1 MALFWFVICLGVVL
15 AIVAVRISAT
25 RIPAP
30 RSLLE
35 PAALLLILGGLAF
48 RWTAILTLGRFFT
61 VDVAIHSDQPVVDSG
76 LYRYIRH
83 PSYTGLMIAFL
94 GLGVFFGNWLSIV
107 GLLLPI
113 TLGVVNRVVKEE
125 RTLLDSLGPA
135 YASYCARTKRF
146 LPWLL

>member
-1 MALFWFVICLGVVL
+1 MLG
-15 AIVAVRISAT
+15 
-25 RIPAP
+25 
-30 RSLLE
+30 
-35 PAALLLILGGLAF
+35 
-48 RWTAILTLGRFFT
+48 
-61 VDVAIHSDQPVVDSG
+61 D
-76 LYRYIRH
+76 RH

-146 LPWLL
+146 LPWLF